1 MAVGILTAEMQRAVL
16 EQRLGYHATVCADG
30 TPNLSPKGTT
40 TVWDDDHLVFGDI
53 YSPGTVENLRA
64 NPAIEVNVVDT
75 FARKGWRFKGRA
87 ELHAGG
93 ETYERGLELLRARGY
108 DARPERVNT
117 IVLIRVE
124 RAAPLISPVY
134 DTGASEEE
142 VRRRQLAQ
150 RGLRPALVLPDG
162 FEPPATL
169 EHARFWLRMLT
180 VGDAER
186 DFEAINERVAPDG
199 TARGA
204 PGLTLEQNIVDLGW
218 HQKEFQLRRAFAYTV
233 VAPDES
239 RVLGC
244 VYIDPDEDA
253 DAQVRLW
260 VRRDV
265 FDLDPVLEAAVRDWI
280 AGAWPFERVRW
291 PGRMPAA

>member
-1 MAVGILTAEMQRAVL
+1 MAVGILTAEMQRFVL

-40 TVWDDDHLVFGDI
+40 TVWDDDHLVFADI
-53 YSPGTVENLRA
+53 CSPGTVTNLRA

-75 FARKGWRFKGRA
+75 FLRKGWRFKGRA
-87 ELHAGG
+87 ELHTEG
-93 ETYERGLELLRARGY
+93 ETYERGLGLLSERGY
-108 DARPERVNT
+108 DASPARVNT

-124 RAAPLISPVY
+124 RVAPLVSPVY

-142 VRRRQLAQ
+142 VRHRQLVS

-162 FEPPATL
+162 FEPPAAL
-169 EHARFWLRMLT
+169 EHERFRLRILT
-180 VGDAER
+180 VDDVAK

-199 TARGA
+199 SFRGA
-204 PGLTLEQNIVDLGW
+204 PGLTLERNLVDLGW
-218 HQKEFQLRRAFAYTV
+218 HQKEFELRRAFAYTV

-244 VYIDPDEDA
+244 VYIDPDEEA

-265 FDLDPVLEAAVRDWI
+265 FDLDPVLEAEVRAWLER
-280 AGAWPFERVRW
+280 AWPFERVRW
-291 PGRMPAA
+291 PGR